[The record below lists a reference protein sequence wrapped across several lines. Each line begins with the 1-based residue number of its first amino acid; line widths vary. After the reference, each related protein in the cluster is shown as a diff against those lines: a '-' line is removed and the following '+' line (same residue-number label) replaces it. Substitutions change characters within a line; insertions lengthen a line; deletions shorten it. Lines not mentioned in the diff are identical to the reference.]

1 MDVSPDFH
9 IRTIFS
15 HINHQAISFLAD
27 QFHTSGSSR
36 IDAEE
41 LSCMSFDDKVLEIP
55 ATLPMLPV
63 RDIVVFP
70 YMILPLFV
78 GREASIRSVE
88 DALSKN
94 RLIFLASQ
102 KEIAEEN
109 PSPESI
115 YTVGTIA
122 MIMRMRKLS
131 DGRVKIL
138 IQGVAKGRVKNFV
151 KTDPSFEVAVEK
163 IEETPVGSPS
173 VEFEALIRS
182 AKEQIEK
189 IIALGRVLSPDILL
203 VLDDVSDPGRL
214 ADLIASNLGIKVQDA
229 QKVLET
235 FDPKERLKLVNEI
248 LTAELEV
255 LQVQSK
261 IKTGSKDEMSKSQ
274 REYFLREQ
282 MRQIKNELG
291 EQDSKSEEIE
301 ELREKVLNSGMPTAV
316 ETEAMKQLHRLER
329 MHPDAS
335 EASMVRTYLDWMVDL
350 PWNKKSEDVIDLQIA
365 KKVLDED
372 HYDLQKAKDRI
383 LEFLAVRKLKQTIK
397 GPILCFCGPPGVG
410 KTSLGKSIARSMG
423 REYFRIALG
432 GVKDEAEIRGH
443 RRTYVGA
450 MPGKVVQAL
459 RQVKTNNP
467 VIVLDEI
474 DKLGSDFRGDPS
486 AAMLEVLDPEQNHAF
501 RDNYLNVDFDL
512 SNALFIATANVL
524 ENIPPAL
531 RDRMEVIQLS
541 GYTENDK
548 LLITKA
554 HLIDRQIEAN
564 GITKENIK
572 FTDEGIEYLIAHY
585 TREAGLR
592 NLEREVGSVCRKVA
606 KMVVMGEA
614 TFVEVTGKN
623 IPELLGPPRF
633 LRDEKLHDSQVG
645 VVTGLAWTQAGG
657 EVLLV
662 EALKYKGKGG
672 LVLTGQLG
680 DVMKESA
687 HAAMTYARAHTEELG
702 IPEDFFEKW
711 DIHIHLP
718 AGAIPKDG
726 PSAGVTLSTALLS
739 LMTDMPVRHDI
750 AMTGEVTL
758 QGRVLPVGGIREKC
772 LAALSQGITDIIIPF
787 ANQKDLADI
796 PKEFKEKMK
805 FIFAENLDEVFAV
818 AFDKSAKTQ
827 KKLSTAKAGKKSKA
841 PAAASAA

>member
-1 MDVSPDFH
+1 
-9 IRTIFS
+9 
-15 HINHQAISFLAD
+15 
-27 QFHTSGSSR
+27 
-36 IDAEE
+36 
-41 LSCMSFDDKVLEIP
+41 MSFDDKVLEIP

-88 DALSKN
+88 EALSKN

-102 KEIAEEN
+102 KEITEEN
-109 PSPESI
+109 PSPDSI
-115 YTVGTIA
+115 YTIGTIA

-138 IQGVAKGRVKNFV
+138 IQGVAKGRIKNFS
-151 KTDPSFEVAVEK
+151 KTDPCFEVAVEK
-163 IEETPVGSPS
+163 IEETQPSSSS
-173 VEFEALIRS
+173 VEFEAMIRT
-182 AKEQIEK
+182 AKEHIEK

-203 VLDDVSDPGRL
+203 VLDDVQDPGRL

-229 QKVLET
+229 QSVLET
-235 FDPKERLKLVNEI
+235 PDHKERLKLVNEI
-248 LTAELEV
+248 LANELEV
-255 LQVQSK
+255 LQMQQK
-261 IKTGSKDEMSKSQ
+261 IRTQAKDEMSKSQ

-282 MRQIKNELG
+282 MRAIKNELG
-291 EQDSKSEEIE
+291 ENDSKSEEME
-301 ELREKVLNSGMPTAV
+301 ELREKIHLSGMAPEV
-316 ETEAMKQLHRLER
+316 EKEAMKQLSRLER

-350 PWNKKSEDVIDLQIA
+350 PWNKKTEDNLDLQRA
-365 KKVLDED
+365 KTILDED
-372 HYDLQKAKDRI
+372 HYELHKAKDRV
-383 LEFLAVRKLKQTIK
+383 LEFLAVRKLKAHMK
-397 GPILCFCGPPGVG
+397 GPIICFAGPPGVG

-450 MPGKVVQAL
+450 MPGKVIQAM

-486 AAMLEVLDPEQNHAF
+486 AAMLEVLDPEQNATF

-512 SNALFIATANVL
+512 SNVLFIATANVL

-531 RDRMEVIQLS
+531 RDRMEIIQIS

-548 LLITKA
+548 LLITKK
-554 HLIDRQIEAN
+554 HLIDRQIEQN
-564 GITKENIK
+564 GITSENIR
-572 FTDEGIEYLIAHY
+572 FTDEGIQYLISHY

-592 NLEREVGSVCRKVA
+592 NLEREVGSLCRKVA
-606 KMVVMGEA
+606 KQVVMGETKYIEINA
-614 TFVEVTGKN
+614 TTV
-623 IPELLGPPRF
+623 PELLGPPRF
-633 LRDEKLHDSQVG
+633 LRDEKLEDSQIG

-657 EVLLV
+657 EVLYV
-662 EALKYKGKGG
+662 EALKYKGKGS
-672 LVLTGQLG
+672 LILTGQLG

-687 HAAMTYARAHTEELG
+687 HAAMAYARAHTEELN
-702 IPEDFFEKW
+702 IAPDFFEKW
-711 DIHIHLP
+711 DIHVHLP

-726 PSAGVTLSTALLS
+726 PSAGITMTTALVS
-739 LMTDMPVRHDI
+739 IMTDTPVRHDI

-772 LAALSQGITDIIIPF
+772 LAALNQGIKDIIIPY
-787 ANQKDLADI
+787 ANQKDLSDI
-796 PKEFKEKMK
+796 PKEFKNNMN
-805 FIFAENLDEVFAV
+805 FILAENLDEVFAV
-818 AFDKSAKTQ
+818 AFDRNAKV
-827 KKLSTAKAGKKSKA
+827 SGGKKSGARTGRKGKS
-841 PAAASAA
+841 AAAAAA

>member
-1 MDVSPDFH
+1 
-9 IRTIFS
+9 
-15 HINHQAISFLAD
+15 
-27 QFHTSGSSR
+27 
-36 IDAEE
+36 
-41 LSCMSFDDKVLEIP
+41 MSFDDKISDIP

-88 DALSKN
+88 DALAKN
-94 RLIFLASQ
+94 RLLFLASQ
-102 KEIAEEN
+102 KEITEEN
-109 PSPESI
+109 PTPETI
-115 YTVGTIA
+115 YQVGTIA
-122 MIMRMRKLS
+122 KIMRMRKLS

-138 IQGVAKGRVKNFV
+138 IQGECKGRIKSFS
-151 KTDPSFEVAVEK
+151 KTSPSFEVSVER
-163 IEETPVGSPS
+163 IEEQVNATPG
-173 VEFEALIRS
+173 VEFEALIRT
-182 AKEQIEK
+182 AKEHIEK

-203 VLDDVSDPGRL
+203 VLDDVTDPGKL
-214 ADLIASNLGIKVQDA
+214 ADLIASNLGIKVPDA

-235 FDPKERLKLVNEI
+235 TDHKERLRLVNEI
-248 LTAELEV
+248 LAAELEV
-255 LQVQSK
+255 LQMQQK
-261 IKTGSKDEMSKSQ
+261 IRSQAKDEMSKSQ

-282 MRQIKNELG
+282 MRAIKSELG
-291 EQDSKSEEIE
+291 EADSKSEEME
-301 ELREKVLNSGMPTAV
+301 ELREKVHNSGMPAAV
-316 ETEAMKQLHRLER
+316 ETEALKQLTRLER

-350 PWNKKSEDVIDLQIA
+350 PWSKRTEDSIDLKIA
-365 KKVLDED
+365 KDILDED
-372 HYDLQKAKDRI
+372 HYDLQKAKDRV
-383 LEFLAVRKLKQTIK
+383 LEFLAVRKLKKNMK

-423 REYFRIALG
+423 REYFRISLG

-450 MPGKVVQAL
+450 MPGKVIQAM
-459 RQVKTNNP
+459 RQAKTNNP

-486 AAMLEVLDPEQNHAF
+486 AAMLEVLDPEQNATF

-512 SNALFIATANVL
+512 SGVLFIATANVV
-524 ENIPPAL
+524 ENIPAAL
-531 RDRMEVIQLS
+531 RDRMELLQIS

-548 LLITKA
+548 LLITKK

-564 GITKENIK
+564 GLKPENIK
-572 FTDEGIEYLIAHY
+572 FTDEGIQYLISHY

-592 NLEREVGSVCRKVA
+592 NLEREVGSLCRKVA
-606 KMVVMGEA
+606 KQVVMGEKNY
-614 TFVEVTGKN
+614 VEINAETV
-623 IPELLGPPRF
+623 PEMMGPPKF
-633 LRDEKLHDSQVG
+633 LRDEKLHDSQIG

-657 EVLLV
+657 EVLYV
-662 EALKYKGKGG
+662 EALKYKGRGA

-687 HAAMTYARAHTEELG
+687 HAAMAYARAHTVELG

-711 DIHIHLP
+711 DIHVHLP

-726 PSAGVTLSTALLS
+726 PSAGITMTTALLS
-739 LMTDMPVRHDI
+739 LMTDTPVRHDI

-772 LAALSQGITDIIIPF
+772 LAAMSQGIKDIIIPM
-787 ANQKDLADI
+787 ANQKDISDI
-796 PKEFKEKMK
+796 PKEFKDRMN
-805 FIFAENLDEVFAV
+805 FICVENVDEVFSV
-818 AFDKSAKTQ
+818 CFDRDPKSAT
-827 KKLSTAKAGKKSKA
+827 KKSTGPKPGRKGKGSTAAS
-841 PAAASAA
+841 SAA

>member
-1 MDVSPDFH
+1 
-9 IRTIFS
+9 
-15 HINHQAISFLAD
+15 
-27 QFHTSGSSR
+27 
-36 IDAEE
+36 
-41 LSCMSFDDKVLEIP
+41 MSFDDKVSEIP

-78 GREASIRSVE
+78 GRDASIRSVE
-88 DALSKN
+88 DSLAKN

-102 KEIAEEN
+102 REITEEN
-109 PSPESI
+109 PTPDGI
-115 YTVGTIA
+115 YQTGTIA
-122 MIMRMRKLS
+122 KIMRMRKLS

-138 IQGVAKGRVKNFV
+138 IQGEAKGRITSFV
-151 KTDPSFEVAVEK
+151 KTTPSFEVAVEK
-163 IEETPVGSPS
+163 IEEMTHSSPG
-173 VEFEALIRS
+173 VEFEALIRT
-182 AKEQIEK
+182 AKEHIEK

-203 VLDDVSDPGRL
+203 VLDDVTDPGKL
-214 ADLIASNLGIKVQDA
+214 ADLIASNLGVKVPDA

-235 FDPKERLKLVNEI
+235 TDHKERLKLVNEI
-248 LTAELEV
+248 LAGELEV
-255 LQVQSK
+255 LQMQQK
-261 IKTGSKDEMSKSQ
+261 IRTQAKDEMSKSQ

-282 MRQIKNELG
+282 MRAIKSELG
-291 EQDSKSEEIE
+291 ENDSKSEEMD
-301 ELREKVLNSGMPTAV
+301 ELREKVHNSGMPAAV
-316 ETEAMKQLHRLER
+316 ETEALKQLARLER

-350 PWNKKSEDVIDLQIA
+350 PWNKKTEDRIDLQRSKEI
-365 KKVLDED
+365 LDED
-372 HYDLQKAKDRI
+372 HYDLQKVKDRI
-383 LEFLAVRKLKQTIK
+383 LEFLAVRKLKTSMK

-410 KTSLGKSIARSMG
+410 KTSLGRSIARAMG
-423 REYFRIALG
+423 REYFRVALG

-450 MPGKVVQAL
+450 MPGKIVSAL

-486 AAMLEVLDPEQNHAF
+486 AAMLEVLDPEQNATF

-512 SNALFIATANVL
+512 SNVLFIATANVL
-524 ENIPPAL
+524 ENIPAAL
-531 RDRMEVIQLS
+531 RDRMELIQIS

-548 LLITKA
+548 LLITKK

-564 GITKENIK
+564 GLEKEHIT
-572 FTDEGIEYLIAHY
+572 FTDDGIKYLIAHY

-606 KMVVMGEA
+606 KQVVLGE
-614 TFVEVTGKN
+614 TTHIDVTAN
-623 IPELLGPPRF
+623 TVPELLGPPRF
-633 LRDEKLHDSQVG
+633 LRDEKLNDSQVG

-657 EVLLV
+657 EVLYV
-662 EALKYKGKGG
+662 EALKFKGKGG
-672 LVLTGQLG
+672 LALTGQLG

-687 HAAMTYARAHTEELG
+687 HAAMSYAKAHTDELS
-702 IPEDFFEKW
+702 IPTDFFEKW

-726 PSAGVTLSTALLS
+726 PSAGVTMTTALVS
-739 LMTDMPVRHDI
+739 LMTDTPVRHDI

-772 LAALSQGITDIIIPF
+772 LAALSQGIKDVIIPL
-787 ANQKDLADI
+787 ANQKDLSDI
-796 PKEFKEKMK
+796 PLEFKNKMN
-805 FIFAENLDEVFAV
+805 FICVENLDEVFAV
-818 AFDKSAKTQ
+818 VFDKNAKVH
-827 KKLSTAKAGKKSKA
+827 KKISTPKAGKKGKGA
-841 PAAASAA
+841 AAASAA

>member
-1 MDVSPDFH
+1 M
-9 IRTIFS
+9 
-15 HINHQAISFLAD
+15 
-27 QFHTSGSSR
+27 SS
-36 IDAEE
+36 
-41 LSCMSFDDKVLEIP
+41 DDKVTEIP

-70 YMILPLFV
+70 YMIIPLFV

-115 YTVGTIA
+115 YQVGTIA
-122 MIMRMRKLS
+122 RIMRMRKLS

-138 IQGVAKGRVKNFV
+138 IQGEAKGRITSFT
-151 KTDPSFEVAVEK
+151 KTNPSFEVAVEK
-163 IEETPVGSPS
+163 IEEAPSTSPK
-173 VEFEALIRS
+173 VEVEAMIRS
-182 AKEQIEK
+182 AKEHIEK
-189 IIALGRVLSPDILL
+189 VIALGRVLSPDILL
-203 VLDDVSDPGRL
+203 VLDDVQDPGKM
-214 ADLIASNLGIKVQDA
+214 ADLIASNLGIKVPDA

-235 FDPKERLKLVNEI
+235 TDPKQRLKLVNEI
-248 LTAELEV
+248 LAAELEV
-255 LQVQSK
+255 LQMQTK
-261 IKTGSKDEMSKSQ
+261 IRSQAKDEMSKSQ

-282 MRQIKNELG
+282 MRAIKSELG
-291 EQDSKSEEIE
+291 ENDSKSEEME
-301 ELREKVLNSGMPTAV
+301 ELREKVLSAGMPQTV
-316 ETEAMKQLHRLER
+316 EAEAIKQLSRLER

-350 PWNKKSEDVIDLQIA
+350 PWSKRSDDSIDLTKA
-365 KKVLDED
+365 KVILDED
-372 HYDLQKAKDRI
+372 HYELQKAKDRI
-383 LEFLAVRKLKQTIK
+383 LEFLAVRKLKKNMK

-410 KTSLGKSIARSMG
+410 KTSLGKSIARAMG

-450 MPGKVVQAL
+450 MPGKVIQAM
-459 RQVKTNNP
+459 RQVKSNNP

-486 AAMLEVLDPEQNHAF
+486 AAMLEVLDPEQNHSF

-512 SNALFIATANVL
+512 SNCLFIATANVV
-524 ENIPPAL
+524 ENIPAAL
-531 RDRMEVIQLS
+531 RDRMELLQIS

-548 LLITKA
+548 LLITRK

-564 GITKENIK
+564 GINHENIK
-572 FTDEGIEYLIAHY
+572 FTDEGIQYLISHY

-606 KMVVMGEA
+606 KMVVLGESN
-614 TFVEVTGKN
+614 FVEINATTV
-623 IPELLGPPRF
+623 PELLGPPRF
-633 LRDEKLHDSQVG
+633 LRDEKLEDSQVG

-657 EVLLV
+657 EVLYV
-662 EALKYKGKGG
+662 EALKYKGAGR

-687 HAAMTYARAHTEELG
+687 QAAMAYARSHTEELN
-702 IPEDFFEKW
+702 IASDFFDKW
-711 DIHIHLP
+711 DIHVHLP

-726 PSAGVTLSTALLS
+726 PSAGITMTTALVS
-739 LMTDMPVRHDI
+739 LMTDTPVRHDI

-772 LAALSQGITDIIIPF
+772 LAALSRGIKDVIIPM
-787 ANQKDLADI
+787 ANQKDLSDI
-796 PKEFKEKMK
+796 PKEFKDRMN
-805 FIFAENLDEVFAV
+805 FVCVENLDEVFAV
-818 AFDKSAKTQ
+818 AFDKSEKVPG
-827 KKLSTAKAGKKSKA
+827 KKASGPKAGRKGKA
-841 PAAASAA
+841 PAAAAS